1 MIPTSNYSSPQKE
14 MMLDVGIC
22 WNDVEYSPGVEVMM
36 DRLSS
41 RFRAKSL
48 HKCRIAKIS
57 GLTAGLG
64 V

>member
-1 MIPTSNYSSPQKE
+1 
-14 MMLDVGIC
+14 MLDVGIC
-22 WNDVEYSPGVEVMM
+22 RNVVEYSPGIEVMM

-57 GLTAGLG
+57 GLTAGVG
-64 V
+64 I